1 MFNFIKLLF
10 FPVFCEGCGLL
21 GKSICDKCLMK
32 THIIKDKQCHN
43 CSQILSTKNTAND
56 KNKYRKF
63 GRLSFIQTSNSTIYI
78 VLD

>member
-32 THIIKDKQCHN
+32 THIIKDKYMEKFRN
-43 CSQILSTKNTAND
+43 VFYNKNGD
-56 KNKYRKF
+56 
-63 GRLSFIQTSNSTIYI
+63 I
-78 VLD
+78 